1 MIRKLR
7 KCKVYSCFKDDIW
20 FDYVEDL
27 QLIKKIDKGIRFW
40 LCVFD
45 ILSKHAWIFLM
56 RDKKGIIITNDFQT
70 ISDMSNRK
78 PNKVWVDKGSKFYS
92 RLIKSWFTT

>member
-27 QLIKKIDKGIRFW
+27 QLKKKLIKEF
-40 LCVFD
+40 VFD
-45 ILSKHAWIFLM
+45 YAFLIFLVNM
-56 RDKKGIIITNDFQT
+56 HGF
-70 ISDMSNRK
+70 
-78 PNKVWVDKGSKFYS
+78 F
-92 RLIKSWFTT
+92 L

>member
-1 MIRKLR
+1 
-7 KCKVYSCFKDDIW
+7 
-20 FDYVEDL
+20 
-27 QLIKKIDKGIRFW
+27 
-40 LCVFD
+40 
-45 ILSKHAWIFLM
+45 M

-78 PNKVWVDKGSKFYS
+78 PNKVWVDEGSKFYS